1 LQCGKIAIGVQ
12 PARGYKMDAKAIH
25 HDPELAPPH
34 GYLAFYIWLRQK
46 ACIHAAV
53 HMGKHGN
60 LEWLP
65 GKALA
70 LSNACYP
77 EILLG
82 PLPHI
87 YPFIANDPGEG
98 TQAKRRTS
106 AVIISHLTPPLT
118 RADTYGP
125 LKDLEALVDE
135 YYEASGVDPRRL
147 KLLGARILDKT
158 RDLGLDRDCG
168 IKGDATE
175 NEQLQQLDNYLCE
188 LKEMQIRDGL
198 HVFGQSPEGEQLDN
212 LALALLRIPRKQGKG
227 EDASLIR
234 ALAGDLELGDFD
246 PLDCDYAAPWNGP
259 RPAALAGIS
268 NQTWRITGDTVER
281 LESLALEL
289 VSTRKPAPETWMQSR
304 TVLAGLQST
313 VRPRIMACGA
323 REIKGALDAL
333 AGKFIPPGPSGAPT
347 RGRLDVLPTGRN
359 FYSVDTRTV
368 PTKTAWELGQ
378 LSADRLITAYFQEHG
393 DWPRQMGISA
403 WGTSNMRTGGDDIA
417 QALALI
423 GARPQW
429 DPASRRVTG
438 FEIIPL
444 SELKRPRVD
453 VLFRISGFFRDA
465 FPAKIELL
473 DSAIQAVAALDESI
487 EANPLAKSAE
497 PRIFGAR
504 PGRYGAGLQDMLE
517 TGLWTDRAEL
527 AKSYIRQ
534 AAYAYGAGSDGNAD
548 EPRLKTLLKSLDAV
562 VQNQDARE
570 FDLLD
575 SDDFHDFEGGMAVA
589 AEHLGGKRPVIYHND
604 HSNPQ
609 NPKIRT
615 LEQEISLIVR
625 GRAANPKWISG
636 QMRHGYKGAADMAQT
651 VSNLFAFAATTGA
664 VSGHH
669 FEMLFEA
676 YLIDPQTH
684 AFLERANPA
693 ALRDMAAKFMD
704 AASRDLWRPRRNSAL
719 DYLTELAKQDN
730 KE

>member
-1 LQCGKIAIGVQ
+1 PEEESFAIGVLQYGRIIIGVQ
-12 PARGYKMDAKAIH
+12 PARGYKMDARAIH

-34 GYLAFYIWLRQK
+34 GYLAFYIWIRQIFR
-46 ACIHAAV
+46 AQAVV

-70 LSNACYP
+70 LSESCYP

-98 TQAKRRTS
+98 TQAKRRS
-106 AVIISHLTPPLT
+106 AAVIVSHLTPPLT

-147 KLLGARILDKT
+147 KLLGERILDKT

-168 IKGDATE
+168 ISRNAAE

-188 LKEMQIRDGL
+188 LKELQIRDGL
-198 HVFGQSPEGEQLDN
+198 HVFGQSPKAGQLDS

-234 ALAGDLELGDFD
+234 ALAGDLGLGDFD
-246 PLDCDYAAPWNGP
+246 PLDCQYAEPWTGP
-259 RPAALAGIS
+259 RPAILREIS
-268 NQTWRITGDTVER
+268 DASWRIAGDSVER
-281 LESLALEL
+281 LETLALEL
-289 VSTRKPAPETWMQSR
+289 VSARRKAAPEWKQTR
-304 TVLAGLQST
+304 AVLEGLEQT
-313 VRPRIMACGA
+313 VRPRITACGKN
-323 REIKGALDAL
+323 ELEGALTAL
-333 AGKFIPPGPSGAPT
+333 AGKFLKPGPSGAPT
-347 RGRLDVLPTGRN
+347 RGRLDVLPTGKN

-368 PTKTAWELGQ
+368 PTKTAWELGW
-378 LSADRLITAYFQEHG
+378 LSAERLITAYFQEHG
-393 DWPRQMGISA
+393 EWPRQMGISA

-423 GARPQW
+423 GVRPQW

-438 FEIIPL
+438 FQIIPL
-444 SELKRPRVD
+444 STLKRPRVD

-465 FPAKIELL
+465 FPAQIELL
-473 DSAIQAVAALDESI
+473 DSAINAIAACDEPA
-487 EANPLAKSAE
+487 EANPLVTSRE
-497 PRIFGAR
+497 PRIFGAK

-517 TGLWTDRAEL
+517 TGLWSDTGEL
-527 AKSYIRQ
+527 AESYIKQ
-534 AAYAYGAGSDGNAD
+534 GAYAYGAGREGKAD
-548 EPRLKTLLKSLDAV
+548 RARLESLLKSLDAV

-575 SDDFHDFEGGMAVA
+575 SDDFHDFEGGMALA
-589 AEHLGGKRPVIYHND
+589 AQHLGGTRPVIYHND

-615 LEQEISLIVR
+615 LESEISLIVR
-625 GRAANPKWISG
+625 GRAANPKWIRG
-636 QMRHGYKGAADMAQT
+636 QMRHGYKGAADMAQS

-669 FEMLFEA
+669 FELLFEA
-676 YLIDPQTH
+676 YLIDPQTL
-684 AFLERANPA
+684 AFLAEANPA
-693 ALRDMAAKFMD
+693 ALRDMAGKFLE
-704 AASRDLWRPRRNSAL
+704 AVARELWRPR
-719 DYLTELAKQDN
+719 
-730 KE
+730 